1 MVVVVI
7 ILNFILLKIIFSD
20 LQYLASNHTVLLV
33 DFESEVSHDSLD
45 SSYTVFE
52 LSCHRLN
59 LVRLVL

>member
-33 DFESEVSHDSLD
+33 DFESEVSHDSLNG
-45 SSYTVFE
+45 SYAVF
-52 LSCHRLN
+52 
-59 LVRLVL
+59 